1 MMEESN
7 KHLMPPSAYVNFL
20 RVAHQQSEFFLA
32 FGQVTQQQGAQ
43 AHLVSS
49 LVASPEH
56 AKSMLAVLAKAV
68 ERYEKRFG
76 EIPTAA
82 PASDSAPPESAERG
96 RPGSYAMKKAP
107 RRSSRP
113 R

>member
-1 MMEESN
+1 MEGSN
-7 KHLMPPSAYVNFL
+7 KNLMPPSAYVNFL

-68 ERYEKRFG
+68 QRYEERFG
-76 EIPTAA
+76 EIPAGA
-82 PASDSAPPESAERG
+82 PAAEPAPPESGERA
-96 RPGSYAMKKAP
+96 RPGSYALKKAP